1 MAEVTLTVEEKAHL
15 VDLLSAYV
23 AEELDFELG
32 RFEAEFLLD
41 HLARSM
47 APVFYNRGLLDAR
60 ALLEKKM
67 DDYTEALYALEQKPG
82 TR

>member
-1 MAEVTLTVEEKAHL
+1 MTEVTLTPEEKAHL
-15 VDLLSAYV
+15 VELLSAYV

-41 HLARSM
+41 HLARYM

-82 TR
+82 PR

>member
-1 MAEVTLTVEEKAHL
+1 MTEVTLTPGEKAHL
-15 VDLLSAYV
+15 VELLSAYV

-41 HLARSM
+41 HLARYM

-82 TR
+82 PR